1 MSREPGPNPPES
13 PGAAPE
19 TAHTDSS
26 SASGSWRWHARP
38 ERTGPLVVHGVH
50 SPLVGRDAEL
60 EIMRQSVARAVDFH
74 APQMLTVIGNQGTG
88 KSRLVMELVEHH
100 LPAGTRVHHGRAMIH
115 GPRHAAIGTVL
126 RDRFGIRD
134 GGEHPEAAVRRLQA
148 AVQEVFGADRI
159 EEMLH
164 FLGSFLDLH
173 VPDSPF
179 LRVLTEDRSQHDDIA
194 RTVLRRFLE
203 VDARRGP
210 MVLVLDDLQ
219 WADDQ
224 TLALL
229 QELGAGLSGAPV
241 VIIACARPEMLM
253 RCPDWGAEAGDHEHI
268 DLRNLGPADA
278 ERMFRHLLARC
289 ARVPDE
295 VVDDAV
301 QMTGGSPHFLTQLV
315 RLFLA
320 NGTIDASG
328 PVWRLDP
335 ERAAET
341 ELPLSVE
348 EAIEARIAAL
358 GVDERDLLERGAV
371 FGNVFWPSAVV
382 SLMRIEA
389 HDSSRPRSARART
402 QPAPVPARHGDLAY
416 AWTSAD
422 DPVRARM
429 EAVVAELVERDYLLQ
444 LDAEDSTIPGE
455 IELVFKHNL
464 ERELIVKSTEAG
476 RLSRYHRLAAQWLE
490 TKLAGRSEE
499 QLEFLGQL
507 YERGGDLRRAAHCYL
522 AGGDKARGRYANQ
535 EAVELFARGLAV
547 LDEDDALARLAA
559 LHNLGDVLDRVGRT
573 DEALTRFR
581 EMLRLAWLFDNPAK
595 AGAAHGRLGRIYRRL
610 GEYEEAMAH
619 LRRAHALFRQAGDE
633 RGIAATLDDMG
644 KVHWLRGLGNE
655 ALSFYQQAL
664 ALRRGLGDRRSI
676 ALSLANIGRVYRD
689 AGRFKAAIAHFREA
703 LDLRR
708 DIHDMSGV
716 VQSLGDLGGVH
727 SEDGNQAM
735 ALELFEEAHR
745 IALSIGDKLAQT
757 EVLSRLGECMSA
769 QGRGEEGLAHLRAA
783 LDLATSLGNRV
794 SLSACCR
801 RLAEVHLRMGHV
813 AEAHDEAKRA
823 LFISESVGSRVH
835 MGNAHR
841 VLAESMVAG
850 SFSPGEQEQAERHFL
865 QAIEILRGMH
875 SELDLARVYRAF
887 AGFRERLGMVTEA
900 STLRGRADAIYGRL
914 RGAAAV

>member
-1 MSREPGPNPPES
+1 M
-13 PGAAPE
+13 
-19 TAHTDSS
+19 AHTDSS
-26 SASGSWRWHARP
+26 AASGSWRWHARTGH
-38 ERTGPLVVHGVH
+38 TGPLAVHGVH

-60 EIMRQSVARAVDFH
+60 EIMRQSVARAVDFQ
-74 APQMLTVIGNQGTG
+74 APQMLTVAGNQGTG
-88 KSRLVMELVEHH
+88 KSRLAVELVERH
-100 LPAGTRVHHGRAMIH
+100 LPAGTRVYHGRAARNA
-115 GPRHAAIGTVL
+115 PPYAAIGSLL

-134 GGEHPEAAVRRLQA
+134 GGEHTELAVHRLQA

-173 VPDSPF
+173 FPDSPF
-179 LRVLTEDRSQHDDIA
+179 LRVLTEDRSQHEDIA

-203 VDARRGP
+203 VDAQRSP

-253 RCPDWGAEAGDHEHI
+253 RCPEWGLDAGDHERV
-268 DLRNLGPADA
+268 DLRNLEPAGA
-278 ERMFRHLLARC
+278 EAMFRHLLARC

-295 VVDDAV
+295 VVEDAV
-301 QMTGGSPHFLTQLV
+301 QMTGGNPHFLTQLV

-328 PVWRLDP
+328 PAWRLDP
-335 ERAAET
+335 QRAAET
-341 ELPLSVE
+341 ELPLSIE

-358 GVDERDLLERGAV
+358 GADERDLLERGAV

-382 SLMRIEA
+382 SLMRIDA
-389 HDSSRPRSARART
+389 HDPTRPRGRARSRPAPPEP
-402 QPAPVPARHGDLAY
+402 PANPPVNPPANPPVNGDLAY
-416 AWTSAD
+416 TWTSAD

-429 EAVVAELVERDYLLQ
+429 EAVVADLVERDYLLQ

-455 IELVFKHNL
+455 VELVFKHNL
-464 ERELIVKSTEAG
+464 ERELIFKSTEAG
-476 RLSRYHRLAAQWLE
+476 RLARYHRVAAQWLE

-522 AGGDKARGRYANQ
+522 AGGDKARARYANQ
-535 EAVELFARGLAV
+535 EAVELFTRGLGV

-573 DEALTRFR
+573 DEALSRFR
-581 EMLRLAWLFDNPAK
+581 EMLRLAWLFDNSAK

-610 GEYEEAMAH
+610 GEYDEAMAH
-619 LRRAHALFRQAGDE
+619 LRRAHELFRRAGDQ

-644 KVHWLRGLGNE
+644 KVHWLRGAGDE
-655 ALSFYQQAL
+655 ALSFYRQAL
-664 ALRRGLGDRRSI
+664 ELRRDLGDRRSI

-708 DIHDMSGV
+708 DIRDMSGM
-716 VQSLGDLGGVH
+716 VQSLADLGGVH
-727 SEDGNQAM
+727 GDDGNQAM
-735 ALELFEEAHR
+735 ALELFEEAHG
-745 IALSIGDKLAQT
+745 IALNIGDKLAQT

-769 QGRGEEGLAHLRAA
+769 MGRGEEGVAHLRAA
-783 LDLATSLGNRV
+783 LELATSLGNRV

-801 RLAEVHLRMGHV
+801 RLAEVNLRMGQV
-813 AEAHDEAKRA
+813 AAGYDEAKRA

-841 VLAESMVAG
+841 VLGEAIAAG
-850 SFSPGEQEQAERHFL
+850 RFSPGEQEQAERHFL
-865 QAIEILRGMH
+865 QAIEILSGIH

-887 AGFRERLGMVTEA
+887 AAFRERIGMVTEA
-900 STLRGRADAIYGRL
+900 AALRRRADEIYSRL
-914 RGAAAV
+914 RGAAAL